1 MGKTDTKQG
10 NTYRFINC
18 NKCYEGI
25 VQRVVRENNK
35 SSIITF
41 SAVRMSVLPL
51 VYRHLK
57 KSNNI

>member
-10 NTYRFINC
+10 NMYRFINC

-35 SSIITF
+35 DGIITF
-41 SAVRMSVLPL
+41 SAACMSVLLL
-51 VYRHLK
+51 V
-57 KSNNI
+57 IAT